1 MTYRITTTIALL
13 LLAAAALLLAPG
25 KSLDET
31 TQSVPVTPTHQAPTP
46 AQKSEDDALKG
57 FKIPN

>member
-1 MTYRITTTIALL
+1 MTYRIVTTLVLL
-13 LLAAAALLLAPG
+13 LLAAAAVMLAPG

-31 TQSVPVTPTHQAPTP
+31 TQSVPVVPTQQAPMP